1 MTKLEQLKGLLAF
14 WEQPDYRYRQIM
26 EAVFQKRIASFS
38 SMTALPLSL
47 REKIQE
53 TLGDGVLSLRAEKV
67 QVSRQADKVLFSLPQ
82 RRGKI
87 EAVRLHYQKGWDS
100 YCISSQSGCG
110 FGCKFCAT
118 GAMGNCKNL
127 TAWEIVE
134 QLLYFTL
141 QGHSLDSVSF
151 MGMGEPFANPQLFS
165 ALHLL
170 TDPLLFG
177 LSQRRITV
185 STVGVTQGIRQ
196 LTARFPQINL
206 AFSLHAP
213 TPELRRKLMP
223 AERRFPM
230 NEVLDA
236 LDAHIKKTNKR
247 VFLAYTLLRN
257 FNDSPAHAK
266 KLISLLRGHKAAL
279 PLYHIDLIPY
289 NETGSTLF
297 HAPEAARVRQFA
309 EILRQAGL
317 RCTVRTQFGADI
329 SAACGQLSAARSPRG
344 HT

>member
-1 MTKLEQLKGLLAF
+1 MTKLEQLKKLLSL
-14 WEQPDYRYRQIM
+14 WEQPDYRYRQIL
-26 EAVFQKRIASFS
+26 EAVFQKRIGSFS
-38 SMTALPLSL
+38 KMTALPLAL
-47 REKIQE
+47 REKLQQE
-53 TLGDGVLSLRAEKV
+53 LGDEALSLKAEKV
-67 QVSRQADKVLFSLPQ
+67 QISKQADKVLFVLPQ
-82 RRGKI
+82 GRGKV

-118 GAMGNCKNL
+118 GAMGRCKSL

-165 ALHLL
+165 ALRLL

-185 STVGVTQGIRQ
+185 STVGVAPGIRQ
-196 LTARFPQINL
+196 LTAQFPQVNL

-223 AERRFPM
+223 VESRFPM
-230 NEVLDA
+230 RDVLDA

-247 VFLAYTLLRN
+247 VFLAYTLLQN
-257 FNDSPAHAK
+257 LNDSPAHAK
-266 KLISLLRGHKAAL
+266 KLISLLREHKSAL

-289 NETGSTLF
+289 NETGGALF

-309 EILRQAGL
+309 GVLRQAGL
-317 RCTVRTQFGADI
+317 HCTVRTQFGADI
-329 SAACGQLSAARSPRG
+329 SAACGQLSAEEP
-344 HT
+344 